1 MFDQKSYPLPSS
13 AQLIKIRRPFWSSP
27 YSTGK
32 RILNCHR
39 QVIAEQT
46 FCREWRLAE
55 GTAQL
60 VQYAFL
66 LENPR
71 KKVIRTIQ
79 RSNASV
85 Q

>member
-1 MFDQKSYPLPSS
+1 MV
-13 AQLIKIRRPFWSSP
+13 
-27 YSTGK
+27 K
-32 RILNCHR
+32 RILNCHS

-46 FCREWRLAE
+46 FCREGSLAE
-55 GTAQL
+55 RTAEP

-71 KKVIRTIQ
+71 KNVISTIQ

-85 Q
+85 QWRT